1 MVASWR
7 LLVSCTMWQH
17 PKAAA
22 TKALCASHH
31 PGAPGEVKP
40 RQGPEAPEGRFLL
53 GLVFY
58 RKNKHL
64 KPENVWTSWIFFAHR
79 IHGAGIY
86 ANVGGILMVNVTI
99 YGSTMDPM
107 GWTNFR
113 LQDDFLYASA
123 LLDHGHPG
131 EWRIPKHSLS
141 SSWIPQKPK
150 PNGEGL
156 DQTPWMSMDYGVS
169 SSMNMPVLSN
179 FGVYNFLGHSHM

>member
-1 MVASWR
+1 MVAWWR

-40 RQGPEAPEGRFLL
+40 RPEGRFLL
-53 GLVFY
+53 GLIY

-64 KPENVWTSWIFFAHR
+64 KLENVWIYCFFWQTSDFRMIFCMRQHFWIMAIQASGESR
-79 IHGAGIY
+79 SILCLQ
-86 ANVGGILMVNVTI
+86 VGFLRNR
-99 YGSTMDPM
+99 
-107 GWTNFR
+107 NF
-113 LQDDFLYASA
+113 
-123 LLDHGHPG
+123 
-131 EWRIPKHSLS
+131 
-141 SSWIPQKPK
+141 
-150 PNGEGL
+150 GEGL
-156 DQTPWMSMDYGVS
+156 DQIPWMSMDYGVS